1 METYES
7 LESKEWLIT
16 NGLGGYASAS
26 VAGANTRRYHGLL
39 VAARHPPTDRQ
50 VLVSKIEET
59 LVDGS
64 ATVELSSNR
73 YGDVVHPQGWQY
85 LVSFDRLPLPRWLYQ
100 AGNCRL
106 AKTVCMVQGTNTTV
120 VSYQNLGQQP
130 VTLRLNPL
138 FVYRDYHS
146 LYHRNPQDDY
156 YTQSTLGEGAGQH
169 LKLYA
174 HYGAEPLYIAL
185 SAGTFVGNRAWYNRF
200 TYRHERERGL
210 DFVEDAYSIGYI
222 EHELPAGAEIFLLF
236 STDEAFM
243 DADPAALQQV
253 EAARVLSLKNPR
265 TDPFLQDL
273 IVSANQ
279 FIVQRQSTN
288 GETIIAGYHWFTDWG
303 RDTMIALRGL
313 CISLGQQQTARNIL
327 GTFFRYLDD
336 GMLPNRFPDNSH
348 DPVEYNT
355 IDATLWLFVAL
366 YEYQQRFDD
375 LPFIEAHFDDLLT
388 ILDAHRDG
396 TRYGI
401 HVTEE
406 SLLYG
411 GKGTAQ
417 LTWMDAR
424 VGDYVVT
431 PRHGCPVEINALWYN
446 ALQITIAFAK
456 QLGRK
461 PDLYALLLRR
471 FEESFRTH
479 FWNDNGYLNDVVVP
493 GGAPDSSIRPNQIYA
508 LSLPFPL
515 LKMDEQKQ
523 VLATVTKHL
532 YTPYGLRTL
541 APTDPHF
548 AAVYGGDQ
556 WLRDTAYHQGT
567 VWPFLL
573 GEYWPAYLRLNKFS
587 AAARTKMHTE
597 LATLKTHFYE
607 HDCLFGISEIFDGLH
622 PNHGRGTANQAWS
635 VGALIKLLTDYPMR

>member
-16 NGLGGYASAS
+16 NGLGGYASSS

-39 VAARHPPTDRQ
+39 VAARNPPTDRQ
-50 VLVSKIEET
+50 VLVSKVEES
-59 LVDGS
+59 LVDEQS
-64 ATVELSSNR
+64 TFDLSSNR
-73 YGDVVHPQGWQY
+73 YGEVIHPQGWQY
-85 LVSFDRLPLPRWLYQ
+85 IVSFGRLPLPCWTYQ
-100 AGNCRL
+100 VGGHRL
-106 AKTVCMVQGTNTTV
+106 TKTVCMVQGSNTTV
-120 VSYQNLGQQP
+120 VAYRNTGQQA

-146 LYHRNPQDDY
+146 LYHQHASENY
-156 YTQSTLGEGAGQH
+156 YSEPIAGKEAGQS

-174 HYGAEPLYIAL
+174 HYGAEPSYVAF
-185 SAGTFVGNRAWYNRF
+185 SAGAFTENRAWYNRF

-210 DFVEDAYSIGYI
+210 DFVEDAYSVGHIDC
-222 EHELPAGAEIFLLF
+222 ELAAGAELFLTF
-236 STDEAFM
+236 STDEAFVR
-243 DADPAALQQV
+243 ADPAALLRV
-253 EAARVLSLKNPR
+253 ETERVNALKKPQP
-265 TDPFLQDL
+265 DSFLQDL

-279 FIVQRQSTN
+279 FIVQRKSTN
-288 GETIIAGYHWFTDWG
+288 GETIIAGYHWFADWG

-313 CISLGQQQTARNIL
+313 CISLGQQQTARQIL
-327 GTFFRYLDD
+327 ETFFRYLDD

-366 YEYQQRFDD
+366 HEYHQRFDD
-375 LPFIEAHFDDLLT
+375 LPFVEAHFDSLLT

-401 HVTEE
+401 HVTDEG
-406 SLLYG
+406 LLYG

-446 ALQITIAFAK
+446 ALQITIGFAK
-456 QLGRK
+456 LLGRK

-471 FEESFRTH
+471 FEGSFRSH
-479 FWNDNGYLNDVVVP
+479 FWNDNGYLNDVVLP
-493 GGAPDSSIRPNQIYA
+493 GGLPDSSIRPNQIYA

-515 LKMDEQKQ
+515 LKTDEQKQ

-541 APTDPHF
+541 APSDPHF
-548 AAVYGGDQ
+548 VAVYGGDQ

-587 AAARTKMHTE
+587 AAAHTKMHTE
-597 LATLKTHFYE
+597 LGMLKTHFYE

-622 PNHGRGTANQAWS
+622 PGNGRGTANQAWS
-635 VGALIKLLTDYPMR
+635 VGALIKLLTDYPK

>member
-1 METYES
+1 M
-7 LESKEWLIT
+7 
-16 NGLGGYASAS
+16 
-26 VAGANTRRYHGLL
+26 
-39 VAARHPPTDRQ
+39 
-50 VLVSKIEET
+50 
-59 LVDGS
+59 
-64 ATVELSSNR
+64 
-73 YGDVVHPQGWQY
+73 
-85 LVSFDRLPLPRWLYQ
+85 
-100 AGNCRL
+100 
-106 AKTVCMVQGTNTTV
+106 
-120 VSYQNLGQQP
+120 
-130 VTLRLNPL
+130 TLRLNPL
-138 FVYRDYHS
+138 LVHRDYHS
-146 LYHRNPQDDY
+146 LFHQQPQFDFY
-156 YTQSTLGEGAGQH
+156 AVRTGHS
-169 LKLYA
+169 LKIHA
-174 HYGAEPLYIAL
+174 HYGAAPVYMTF
-185 SAGTFVGNRAWYNRF
+185 SAGVFIQNQTWFNRF
-200 TYRHERERGL
+200 TYRHEQQRGL
-210 DFVEDAYSIGYI
+210 DYQEDACSIGFVE
-222 EHELPAGAEIFLLF
+222 HLLDPDETLYLTF
-236 STDEAFM
+236 STEVPEP
-243 DADPAALQQV
+243 DANPGAVLTT
-253 EAARVLSLKNPR
+253 ETARVLALRQSQQPAEPA
-265 TDPFLQDL
+265 DSFLADL

-279 FIVQRQSTN
+279 FVVQRKSTG

-313 CISLGQQQTARNIL
+313 CISLGQQQTAQQIL
-327 GTFFRYLDD
+327 GTFFTYLDD

-348 DPVEYNT
+348 DPIEYNT

-366 YEYQQRFDD
+366 YEYQQRFED

-401 HVTEE
+401 HVTDEG
-406 SLLYG
+406 LLYG

-446 ALQITIAFAK
+446 ALQITIYFAK
-456 QLGRK
+456 LLGRK

-471 FEESFRTH
+471 FTDSFRNH
-479 FWNDNGYLNDVVVP
+479 FWNDRGYLNDVVKP
-493 GGAPDSSIRPNQIYA
+493 GGLPDPSIRPNQIYA

-515 LKMDEQKQ
+515 LKLEEQKL
-523 VLATVTKHL
+523 VLATVTEHL

-573 GEYWPAYLRLNKFS
+573 GEYWPAYLRLNRFS
-587 AAARTKMHTE
+587 ATARRKMHTE
-597 LATLKTHFYE
+597 LTTLKTHFYE

-622 PNHGRGTANQAWS
+622 PGDGRGTANQAWS
-635 VGALIKLLTDYPMR
+635 VGALVKLLTDYPA